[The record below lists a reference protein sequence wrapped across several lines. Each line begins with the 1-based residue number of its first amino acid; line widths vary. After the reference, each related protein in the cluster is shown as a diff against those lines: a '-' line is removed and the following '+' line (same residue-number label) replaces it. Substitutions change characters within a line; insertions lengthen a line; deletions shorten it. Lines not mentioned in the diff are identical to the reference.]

1 MGGAAI
7 LLLTGCSP
15 QQFTVLNPVGP
26 VGRSELQL
34 IILST
39 ILVLVVIV
47 PVIALLAYIVVR
59 YRDKPGNT
67 APYQP
72 QWSESK
78 KLEFVWWSIPIII
91 VAILGTVTAEKTFAL
106 TRPPE
111 PTNNPMVVQVQS
123 LDWKWLFQYPGQK
136 VATLNY
142 LEIPTGQPIEFI
154 LTSNAPMN
162 SFWVPQLGG
171 MEYTMPGTQMRLWL
185 QADQAGT
192 YQGRGANFTGRGFA
206 HMTFNVVATSQD
218 KFNQWVQKVKA
229 TGTPLTE
236 AGYQALV
243 KPSLAGVISY
253 SSYPMGLFENV
264 VTKDGGGMGNMGK

>member
-1 MGGAAI
+1 MI
-7 LLLTGCSP
+7 
-15 QQFTVLNPVGP
+15 
-26 VGRSELQL
+26 
-34 IILST
+34 
-39 ILVLVVIV
+39 VIV

-59 YRDKPGNT
+59 YRDKPGNA

-72 QWSESK
+72 EWSESK
-78 KLEFVWWSIPIII
+78 KLEFVWWAIPIII
-91 VAILGTVTAEKTFAL
+91 VAILGTVTGEKTFAL

-111 PTNNPMVVQVQS
+111 PTSNPMVIQVQS

-142 LEIPTGQPIEFI
+142 LEIPTGQPIEFV

-185 QADQAGT
+185 QADQPGT

-206 HMTFNVVATSQD
+206 HMTFNVIATSQD
-218 KFNQWVQKVKA
+218 KFNQWVAKIRTTA
-229 TGTPLTE
+229 APLTE
-236 AGYQALV
+236 SGYQTLV
-243 KPSLAGVISY
+243 KPGLAGVISY
-253 SSYPMGLFENV
+253 SSYPTGLFEKV
-264 VTKDGGGMGNMGK
+264 VTKDGGGMGNMGN